1 MIPESMPTSRDWRLK
16 TEAFEQ
22 VVAEAIDALPDDF
35 ARLLDN
41 VAIVVEE
48 EPTSEDLEGDDE
60 EELLGIYRGVPLP
73 ERGFGDVQLPD
84 QIALFRQPILRVSES
99 RSEAIEEIRDTLIH
113 ELGHFFGL
121 DDEEMPF

>member
-1 MIPESMPTSRDWRLK
+1 M
-16 TEAFEQ
+16 
-22 VVAEAIDALPDDF
+22 VAEAIDALPEEF
-35 ARLLDN
+35 ARLLEN

-48 EPTSEDLEGDDE
+48 EPTAEDLEGDDE

-73 ERGFGDVQLPD
+73 ERGFGEVQLPD
-84 QIALFRQPILRVSES
+84 QIALFRQPILRISAS

-121 DDEEMPF
+121 GDEEMPF